1 MNRIIG
7 VLAVLLMSG
16 IGFAGLTIT
25 DYSVS
30 QDAYSPG
37 SQGTVTLYVSN
48 PSACP
53 SLPSGCEEDHRL
65 TEVGASIS
73 SPSQITMSERVDAGD
88 LSIGASTFI
97 TVPFTVSDTAKSGV
111 YSITFRI
118 FSFAQTA
125 QTRYITIP
133 ITVADVPEFVFT
145 PDTNVLT
152 SVDVINMD
160 IKNNGGI
167 AKGLKI
173 KVGEDPSKLRI
184 TEEGSNDTRETEMY
198 GFISGVTLYGTNEI
212 YVGDLTDEKTVTMML
227 DSRSA
232 EDGPVDIPFILT
244 YQDEIGVLHEEIDY
258 VRMTVKKEKLDVIF
272 DQKSDV
278 ITRQESTL
286 LLALKNNGDEN
297 IEDVKLSFS
306 DENMRLRDGSE
317 FDFGDVG
324 KGGEATVS
332 GTVFATLSPGLNLIP
347 AKITWIENDVN
358 KEQEI
363 TVPLTIS
370 SDADVGVYIETKP
383 APLTVGQEHTLSVLV
398 SNLGSYRIDNVDVE
412 IDSDVLQSLD
422 ITNKQYIGSL
432 ENDDFSTVQFKTQ
445 ISSSTAP
452 GDYDMT
458 VKITYR
464 DQSGEWKT
472 RYISQPLIIYGMQA
486 EEGGVLNYVIILV
499 VLAVVVWFFFLRKK
513 KKEA

>member
-1 MNRIIG
+1 MNRILFG
-7 VLAVLLMSG
+7 FLAVLMMSG
-16 IGFAGLTIT
+16 IGFAGLAIT

-30 QDAYSPG
+30 QESYSPG
-37 SQGTVTLYVSN
+37 SQGTVTIYVSN
-48 PSACP
+48 PS
-53 SLPSGCEEDHRL
+53 SGVAEYDHRL
-65 TEVGASIS
+65 TEVGATIT
-73 SPSQITMSERVDAGD
+73 SPPQITISERQDVGD
-88 LSIGASTFI
+88 IEIGGSTFL
-97 TVPFTVSDTAKSGV
+97 TLPFTVSDDADTGV
-111 YSITFRI
+111 YSLSFRV

-152 SVDVINMD
+152 SVDVVNMA
-160 IKNNGGI
+160 ITNNGGI
-167 AKGLKI
+167 AKNLKI
-173 KVGEDPSKLRI
+173 KINENS
-184 TEEGSNDTRETEMY
+184 
-198 GFISGVTLYGTNEI
+198 SGVALYGTNEI
-212 YVGDLTDEKTVTMML
+212 YVGDLTDETTVTMML
-227 DSRSA
+227 DSRDA
-232 EDGPVDIPFILT
+232 KDGPVDVPLLLT
-244 YQDEIGVLHEEIDY
+244 YNDEIGVAHEETDY

-278 ITRQESTL
+278 VTRQESILVLTL
-286 LLALKNNGDEN
+286 NNNGDEDLKN
-297 IEDVKLSFS
+297 IKLSFTS
-306 DENMRLRDGSE
+306 EDIKMRDGSE
-317 FDFGDVG
+317 FDFGDVDE
-324 KGGEATVS
+324 GGEATVS

-347 AKITWIENDVN
+347 AKMTWIENDVN
-358 KEQEI
+358 KEQDI

-412 IDSDVLQSLD
+412 IDSDVLQTLD

-445 ISSSTAP
+445 ISPFTAP

-458 VKITYR
+458 VKINYR

-472 RYISQPLIIYGMQA
+472 RYISQPITVYGAQA
-486 EEGGVLNYVIILV
+486 EEGGILNYIIILV
-499 VLAVVVWFFFLRKK
+499 VLAVIAWFFFLRKK
-513 KKEA
+513 KA

>member
-1 MNRIIG
+1 MNRMMFGI
-7 VLAVLLMSG
+7 LAVLLMSG
-16 IGFAGLTIT
+16 TVFAGLTIT
-25 DYSVS
+25 EYSVS

-37 SQGTVTLYVSN
+37 SQGTITIYISN
-48 PSACP
+48 PS
-53 SLPSGCEEDHRL
+53 SGVAEYDHRL

-88 LSIGASTFI
+88 LSIGATTFI
-97 TVPFTVSDTAKSGV
+97 TVPFTVSDTASSGV

-133 ITVADVPEFVFT
+133 VIVADVPEFVFT

-152 SVDVINMD
+152 SVDVVDMA

-173 KVGEDPSKLRI
+173 KVSED
-184 TEEGSNDTRETEMY
+184 SN
-198 GFISGVTLYGTNEI
+198 VALYGTNEI
-212 YVGDLTDEKTVTMML
+212 YVGDLTDETTVTMML
-227 DSRSA
+227 DSRDA
-232 EDGPVDIPFILT
+232 EDGPVDIPLMLM
-244 YQDEIGVLHEEIDY
+244 YNDEIGVAHEETDY
-258 VRMTVKKEKLDVIF
+258 VRMTVKKEKLDVVF

-278 ITRQESTL
+278 VTRQESIL
-286 LLALKNNGDEN
+286 LLTLSNNGDED

-306 DENMRLRDGSE
+306 DENLKLRDGSE
-317 FDFGDVG
+317 FDFGDVS
-324 KGGEATVS
+324 KGSEATVS
-332 GTVFATLSPGLNLIP
+332 GTVFATLSPGLNMVP

-358 KEQEI
+358 KEQDI

-383 APLTVGQEHTLSVLV
+383 APLTIGQEHTLSVLV

-445 ISSSTAP
+445 ISPLTSP

-458 VKITYR
+458 VKINYR

-472 RYISQPLIIYGMQA
+472 RYISQPIAIYGMQS
-486 EEGGVLNYVIILV
+486 EEGGILNYIIILV
-499 VLAVVVWFFFLRKK
+499 VLAVIVWFFFLRKK